1 MGSLIDLTGQRFGRL
16 EVLRRQK
23 NAPSG
28 QTRYL
33 VLCDCGKTKVTQ
45 RNLLVSGNT
54 NSCGCY
60 NRSLFK
66 RRNRLVLQRRR
77 QVFDSSA

>member
-1 MGSLIDLTGQRFGRL
+1 MGSLIDITGQRFGRL

-45 RNLLVSGNT
+45 RNLLVSGNST
-54 NSCGCY
+54 
-60 NRSLFK
+60 FV
-66 RRNRLVLQRRR
+66 RLLQPFTL
-77 QVFDSSA
+77 QAPESFSSAAPSTSV